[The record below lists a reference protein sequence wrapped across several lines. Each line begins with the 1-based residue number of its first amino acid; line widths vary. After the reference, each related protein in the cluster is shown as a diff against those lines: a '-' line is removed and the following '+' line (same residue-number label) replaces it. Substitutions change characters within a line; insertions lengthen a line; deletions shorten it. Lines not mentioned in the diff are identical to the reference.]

1 MKKLLL
7 SLLFVLISLCSYS
20 QNSLWIEKG
29 KDNPL
34 VVFEYKDIKDNV
46 FNYIY
51 VESEISKNVTNSTYV
66 LASRDQKWWDK
77 PIWVHGEFRTFLS
90 KDFLSDNIYLI
101 GPMFEITSSKL
112 EFVNIQTMYRYDG
125 KSNFQIT
132 LLSDVEY
139 KRFLYSMYMDNYGT
153 DKWYFHSENR
163 LFIKII
169 DPVRIGGNLLVTLN
183 ETKKGIDLKPMAVL
197 RIDL

>member
-77 PIWVHGEFRTFLS
+77 PIWIHG
-90 KDFLSDNIYLI
+90 
-101 GPMFEITSSKL
+101 
-112 EFVNIQTMYRYDG
+112 
-125 KSNFQIT
+125 
-132 LLSDVEY
+132 
-139 KRFLYSMYMDNYGT
+139 
-153 DKWYFHSENR
+153 
-163 LFIKII
+163 
-169 DPVRIGGNLLVTLN
+169 
-183 ETKKGIDLKPMAVL
+183 
-197 RIDL
+197 